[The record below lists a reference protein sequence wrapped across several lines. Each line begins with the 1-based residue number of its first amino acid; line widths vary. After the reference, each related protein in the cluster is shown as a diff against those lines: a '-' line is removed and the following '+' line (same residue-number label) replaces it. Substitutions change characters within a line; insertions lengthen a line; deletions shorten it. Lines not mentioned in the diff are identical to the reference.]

1 MTDKRLDQILNQA
14 LAPEISDVEIAVKKA
29 RRNYYMNRIVK
40 IGVSVVACA
49 ALLIVG
55 NATVGHFMTH
65 TSQTNQKDVTV
76 EDNPFVICAQAAEI
90 TKDNPAYIKESVSDT
105 FGFMYGD
112 NEGHAGFIMEM
123 PLSVK
128 GDNIK
133 NVTYSIENGFFEVV
147 DTGKEDDMIVDAKEY
162 KDAPS
167 SFATIEETEERKVL
181 TLYSIGE
188 EKAADS
194 EAEAEINQRTLS
206 SYTVAYDKQTSDNTV
221 INICGNPV
229 LSEKDIA
236 ALNASSDPQKT
247 ADMYDKI
254 FGNTIIICTVTFT
267 DGTTQEQEI
276 GIGGAVMTYEE
287 MGEQTDQPV
296 ESPEDTSQKQAFVKL
311 QLR

>member
-1 MTDKRLDQILNQA
+1 M
-14 LAPEISDVEIAVKKA
+14 
-29 RRNYYMNRIVK
+29 
-40 IGVSVVACA
+40 
-49 ALLIVG
+49 
-55 NATVGHFMTH
+55 
-65 TSQTNQKDVTV
+65 
-76 EDNPFVICAQAAEI
+76 
-90 TKDNPAYIKESVSDT
+90 
-105 FGFMYGD
+105 
-112 NEGHAGFIMEM
+112 
-123 PLSVK
+123 
-128 GDNIK
+128 
-133 NVTYSIENGFFEVV
+133 V

-287 MGEQTDQPV
+287 MGEQTDQPI
-296 ESPEDTSQKQAFVKL
+296 ESPV
-311 QLR
+311 

>member
-1 MTDKRLDQILNQA
+1 
-14 LAPEISDVEIAVKKA
+14 
-29 RRNYYMNRIVK
+29 
-40 IGVSVVACA
+40 
-49 ALLIVG
+49 
-55 NATVGHFMTH
+55 
-65 TSQTNQKDVTV
+65 
-76 EDNPFVICAQAAEI
+76 
-90 TKDNPAYIKESVSDT
+90 
-105 FGFMYGD
+105 MYGD
-112 NEGHAGFIMEM
+112 NEGRVGFVMEM

-221 INICGNPV
+221 INICPNPAMV
-229 LSEKDIA
+229 CFYYFFRNS
-236 ALNASSDPQKT
+236 
-247 ADMYDKI
+247 
-254 FGNTIIICTVTFT
+254 
-267 DGTTQEQEI
+267 
-276 GIGGAVMTYEE
+276 
-287 MGEQTDQPV
+287 
-296 ESPEDTSQKQAFVKL
+296 
-311 QLR
+311 